1 MNIAPNRLY
10 YGDCLDIMAG
20 FPDSCID
27 LICLDPPFNSNEKYN
42 KVFKDSGLRIDPQ
55 IKAFDD
61 VWLWDDTSAA
71 RVERLKN
78 AVANPA
84 SKVIAGFEGF
94 IPRSKMLSYTSYMAE
109 RLFVMHHILKET
121 GSIYLHCDSYASH
134 YLKLIMDAIFGEK
147 HFRNEIVWSYRRWPV
162 RGNDFQRMHDI
173 ILRYSKGD
181 TWKWNQMFEPKAQST
196 LKVFGNKVVKSAFD
210 SKGKRIPSETTAEE
224 SKGVPLRDVWD
235 MSIIAPSA
243 NERLGYPTQKPLAL
257 YERIIKASSNPGDLV
272 LDPFAGCG
280 TTIEAAKKNGR
291 DVIGIDILPFA
302 LRLINSYR
310 LAPNGIT
317 PLPIEGVP
325 VDMDTAHQL
334 AKTDPFKFQ
343 DWAISLIDGLA
354 SNPQKVGDDGI
365 DGFGMFLNTPDNMER
380 KAIIVQVTGAS
391 GSQKAKFDRLHANIR
406 NENAAMGILITLDAQ
421 TAQRNWKHTLDPI
434 RMGETTYVPNAAVD
448 SEDQDGVEQL
458 RGAGFRVV
466 QPKKDRVAQIDAV
479 KERLK
484 VDKTGEPAICFLR
497 DRLVHAPD
505 AELREAYR
513 PVEVTDEFLSLSYS
527 EKRKG
532 TSRDDAETVGDNHGV
547 DGTSYLVRSLG
558 QGRGIGSGSVFQGT
572 VEMRR

>member
-1 MNIAPNRLY
+1 MNIRFAPNTLY

-20 FPDSCID
+20 FPDGYID

-42 KVFKDSGLRIDPQ
+42 KVFKNSGLLIDPQ

-61 VWLWDDTSAA
+61 VWLWDNTSAE
-71 RVERLKN
+71 RVKRIKN

-94 IPRSKMLSYTSYMAE
+94 IPQSKMLSYTSYMAE
-109 RLFVMHHILKET
+109 RLFLMHRILKET
-121 GSIYLHCDSYASH
+121 GSIYLHCDPYASH
-134 YLKLIMDAIFGEK
+134 YLKLVMDAIFGEK
-147 HFRNEIVWSYRRWPV
+147 NYRNEIVWFYDDAPGRATRWFP
-162 RGNDFQRMHDI
+162 RKHDI
-173 ILRYSKGD
+173 LLSYTKGKTWTFNGDAVRVPILEASKERYESERVIGGRSYIGGESARIGKIPED
-181 TWKWNQMFEPKAQST
+181 VWKIP
-196 LKVFGNKVVKSAFD
+196 VVKQN
-210 SKGKRIPSETTAEE
+210 SEQA
-224 SKGVPLRDVWD
+224 
-235 MSIIAPSA
+235 
-243 NERLGYPTQKPLAL
+243 LGYPTQKPIAL

-280 TTIEAAKKNGR
+280 TTIETAARNGR

-302 LRLINSYR
+302 LRLINRYR

-325 VDMDTAHQL
+325 VDMDTARQL
-334 AKTDPFKFQ
+334 ARTAPFKFQ

-365 DGFGMFLNTPDNMER
+365 DGFGMFLNTPDNMDR

-434 RMGETTYVPNAAVD
+434 RMGETTYAPIQCF
-448 SEDQDGVEQL
+448 SVEEYY
-458 RGAGFRVV
+458 RNNERW
-466 QPKKDRVAQIDAV
+466 DRILTLPSLANPWTGKHMQQKILFDA
-479 KERLK
+479 
-484 VDKTGEPAICFLR
+484 
-497 DRLVHAPD
+497 
-505 AELREAYR
+505 
-513 PVEVTDEFLSLSYS
+513 
-527 EKRKG
+527 
-532 TSRDDAETVGDNHGV
+532 
-547 DGTSYLVRSLG
+547 
-558 QGRGIGSGSVFQGT
+558 
-572 VEMRR
+572 

>member
-1 MNIAPNRLY
+1 MNTPFAPNTLY

-20 FPDSCID
+20 FPDGYID

-61 VWLWDDTSAA
+61 VWLWDDKSAERVA
-71 RVERLKN
+71 RVKN

-94 IPRSKMLSYTSYMAE
+94 IPQSKMLSYTSYMAE
-109 RLFVMHHILKET
+109 RLFIMHRILKET
-121 GSIYLHCDSYASH
+121 GSIYLHCDPYASH

-147 HFRNEIVWSYRRWPV
+147 NYRNEIIWCYGLGGSSSKVFSRK
-162 RGNDFQRMHDI
+162 HDI
-173 ILRYSKGD
+173 ILFYTKSSNWYFDKPTMPSTSAMMAGKKKGMVD
-181 TWKWNQMFEPKAQST
+181 YWI
-196 LKVFGNKVVKSAFD
+196 D
-210 SKGKRIPSETTAEE
+210 IPTINN
-224 SKGVPLRDVWD
+224 
-235 MSIIAPSA
+235 MA
-243 NERLGYPTQKPLAL
+243 NERLGYPTQKPLEL

-280 TTIEAAKKNGR
+280 TTIEAAAKNGR

-302 LRLINSYR
+302 LRLINRYR

-325 VDMDTAHQL
+325 VDMDTARQL
-334 AKTDPFKFQ
+334 ARTAPFKFQ
-343 DWAISLIDGLA
+343 DWTISLIDGLA

-365 DGFGMFLNTPDNMER
+365 DGFGMFLNTPDNMDR
-380 KAIIVQVTGAS
+380 KAIIVQVTGAA

-434 RMGETTYVPNAAVD
+434 RMGETTYTPIQCFSIEEYYRNN
-448 SEDQDGVEQL
+448 EHW
-458 RGAGFRVV
+458 
-466 QPKKDRVAQIDAV
+466 DRILTLPSLANPW
-479 KERLK
+479 
-484 VDKTGEPAICFLR
+484 TGKHMQQKILF
-497 DRLVHAPD
+497 
-505 AELREAYR
+505 EA
-513 PVEVTDEFLSLSYS
+513 
-527 EKRKG
+527 
-532 TSRDDAETVGDNHGV
+532 
-547 DGTSYLVRSLG
+547 
-558 QGRGIGSGSVFQGT
+558 
-572 VEMRR
+572 

>member
-1 MNIAPNRLY
+1 MNTPFANTLY

-20 FPDSCID
+20 FPDSYID

-61 VWLWDDTSAA
+61 VWLWDDTSAE
-71 RVERLKN
+71 RVERVKN

-109 RLFVMHHILKET
+109 RLFMMHRILKNK
-121 GSIYLHCDSYASH
+121 GSIYLHCDPYASH
-134 YLKLIMDAIFGEK
+134 YLKLIMDTIFGEK
-147 HFRNEIVWSYRRWPV
+147 NFQNEVIWYYKNAS
-162 RGNDFQRMHDI
+162 RGKKRLAKAHDA
-173 ILRYSKGD
+173 ILWYSKTPENYVFNRD
-181 TWKWNQMFEPKAQST
+181 DILVPFESGMTEWRYTKGGQTGQEMP
-196 LKVFGNKVVKSAFD
+196 
-210 SKGKRIPSETTAEE
+210 KGKTPD
-224 SKGVPLRDVWD
+224 DV
-235 MSIIAPSA
+235 IIMPALNA
-243 NERLGYPTQKPLAL
+243 MAKERLDYPTQKPLAL

-280 TTIEAAKKNGR
+280 TTIEAAAKNGR

-302 LRLINSYR
+302 LRLINRYR

-325 VDMDTAHQL
+325 VDMDTARQL
-334 AKTDPFKFQ
+334 AKTVPFKFQ

-365 DGFGMFLNTPDNMER
+365 DGFGVFLNPPDNMDR

-391 GSQKAKFDRLHANIR
+391 GSQKAKFDRLHASIR

-421 TAQRNWKHTLDPI
+421 TAQRNWKHTLGPI
-434 RMGETTYVPNAAVD
+434 KMGETTYAPIQCFSIEEYYRND
-448 SEDQDGVEQL
+448 E
-458 RGAGFRVV
+458 RW
-466 QPKKDRVAQIDAV
+466 DRILTLPSLANPW
-479 KERLK
+479 
-484 VDKTGEPAICFLR
+484 TGKHMQQKILF
-497 DRLVHAPD
+497 
-505 AELREAYR
+505 
-513 PVEVTDEFLSLSYS
+513 DE
-527 EKRKG
+527 
-532 TSRDDAETVGDNHGV
+532 
-547 DGTSYLVRSLG
+547 
-558 QGRGIGSGSVFQGT
+558 
-572 VEMRR
+572 